1 MKPLNKEAPVKE
13 QAFKGVKFLML
24 VVFLYILLYFV
35 DAPKTLDSLKYFF
48 KNSIKILPVFLLV
61 ILLTAL
67 INYYFPKERI
77 GQMLQGKPRWQTY
90 VFSLLA
96 GIISMG
102 PVFAWYSLLKNLKDK
117 HLEEGTLV
125 TFFYGKSIKLTLLPI
140 MIGFFGQLF
149 SIIFMVYIAIAALLQ
164 GFLYALFFEKN
175 QKR

>member
-1 MKPLNKEAPVKE
+1 MKPLNKEAAGKE
-13 QAFKGVKFLML
+13 HEFKGVKFLGF
-24 VVFLYILLYFV
+24 VVLLYILLYVV
-35 DAPKTLDSLKYFF
+35 DASKTIDSLKYFL

-90 VFSLLA
+90 MFSLLA

-102 PVFAWYSLLKNLKDK
+102 PVFAWYPLLKNLKDK

-125 TFFYGKSIKLTLLPI
+125 TFFYAKSIKLTLLPI
-140 MIGFFGQLF
+140 MIGFFGQVF

-164 GFLYALFFEKN
+164 GFLYALFFEKT